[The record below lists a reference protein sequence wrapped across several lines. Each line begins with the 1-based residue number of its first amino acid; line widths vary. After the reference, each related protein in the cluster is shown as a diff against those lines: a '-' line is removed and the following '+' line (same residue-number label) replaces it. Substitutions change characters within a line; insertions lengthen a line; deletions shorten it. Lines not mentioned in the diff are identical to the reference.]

1 MYFNSTSLKKTIFSI
16 LKKIKINGSFFDILH
31 RSQHVSS
38 VCKALRY
45 KDEKN
50 NHLCFFSFLKTR
62 RKSTMSSK
70 IDLNNEID
78 LTLLLCSHISQ
89 LVQKTQ
95 QIQMEK
101 MSFEKTNFE
110 LHREELLSTIETIDG
125 VALLLESL
133 LDTQRRHLL
142 KRRFSYDRNQLVEL
156 RENVSSKLSDE
167 TREILRTVV
176 DREVTTIKTSENN
189 IRSILS

>member
-1 MYFNSTSLKKTIFSI
+1 
-16 LKKIKINGSFFDILH
+16 
-31 RSQHVSS
+31 
-38 VCKALRY
+38 
-45 KDEKN
+45 
-50 NHLCFFSFLKTR
+50 
-62 RKSTMSSK
+62 MSSK
-70 IDLNNEID
+70 IDLNNKID

-95 QIQMEK
+95 QIQREK
-101 MSFEKTNFE
+101 MSFEKINVE

-142 KRRFSYDRNQLVEL
+142 KRRFSYDRNQLIKL

-167 TREILRTVV
+167 TREILCKVV
-176 DREVTTIKTSENN
+176 DRQVTTIKTTSENN
-189 IRSILS
+189 I